1 MGKNLSLSDVDVDGC
16 GCRVCVACVPVCVW
30 HLCVCCVCAT
40 NVQQFVS
47 FCRRHSAVIVVVA
60 LVRFRFNSFFRFYTV

>member
-1 MGKNLSLSDVDVDGC
+1 MDKNLSLSDVDVDGC
-16 GCRVCVACVPVCVW
+16 GCRVCVAHVCV
-30 HLCVCCVCAT
+30 CVCCVCAT